1 MRFFRYCLML
11 IAFICCSLQIYG
23 QDPVTSDKRLI
34 CSALN
39 GLCNRLRNLA
49 SCAVLAEHS
58 GRELV
63 VCWMNEKNIPDCK
76 TIGFTEWSD
85 LFVSPRF
92 KLITLLP
99 KEGVIFGG
107 NPSYGSPFF
116 KQRWLERIPAHSY
129 LEEAVYSQSHL
140 PGAENEIDINLPD
153 KNVIIHTIH
162 NVKPTDMSENE
173 FYDRKRAFYKTLIP
187 IPSIAKTVQR
197 ISSQFSNDIVGVH
210 VRTTDILKQVHK
222 KDNPAIWKYM
232 QYMKEEM
239 DKNPDVAFFVSSDSY
254 YILRHFRNC
263 FRGKVFFNDQVEYNS
278 NGEVERGTVKA
289 TQNALADLLLLS
301 KTKRLIGTR
310 FSSFSYEAA
319 CMGGIP
325 IVNEVVH

>member
-1 MRFFRYCLML
+1 MIFFRKFLV
-11 IAFICCSLQIYG
+11 IFTFVSCSIQVFS
-23 QDPVTSDKRLI
+23 QDSATPDKRLI

-63 VCWMNEKNIPDCK
+63 VCWMNEKNINDCK
-76 TIGFTEWSD
+76 TIGFTQWSD
-85 LFVSPRF
+85 LFDSPRF
-92 KLITLLP
+92 QLITLWP

-107 NPSYGSPFF
+107 NPSYGSPYLT
-116 KQRWLERIPAHSY
+116 QRWLERIPSHTY
-129 LEEAVYSQSHL
+129 IEEAWYSQSHL
-140 PGAENEIDINLPD
+140 PGAENEIDISLPD
-153 KNVIIHTIH
+153 KNVIVHTIH
-162 NVKPTDMSENE
+162 NVKPMDMSENE
-173 FYDRKRAFYKTLIP
+173 FYERKKGFYNKLVP

-197 ISSQFSNDIVGVH
+197 ISSHFPSDIVGVH
-210 VRTTDILKQVHK
+210 VRTTDMLQVHK
-222 KDNPAIWKYM
+222 KENAAIWKYM
-232 QYMKEEM
+232 EYMKEEIA
-239 DKNPDVAFFVSSDSY
+239 KNPNVKFFVSSDSKLV
-254 YILRHFRNC
+254 LRHFRKY
-263 FRGKVFFNDQVEYNS
+263 FKGKVFFNDQVEFNS
-278 NGEVERGTVKA
+278 HGEVERGTVKA
-289 TQNALADLLLLS
+289 TQNALIDLILLS